1 MLQRN
6 SSLHRRHTRQA
17 AGRLLATDFL
27 QHPQV
32 RQWLDGVEPAWT
44 LLTFDSLRA
53 LRQERSASHAA
64 IRIAN
69 DLSADEIAGSAL
81 ARNTFILLR
90 QAIERDGLSLTA
102 TGNLSRAVVAEMCK
116 LIEWPGYD
124 QADAFRLHKVVNE
137 PDFLP
142 LHIVRL
148 LAEAAQLV
156 RTQRGKLVATPLGKS
171 MLSDARQ
178 GSLQATLFHLAFWQ
192 MDLGYF
198 GRGLLGSW
206 PQADIGIVLW
216 SLSVSAGEWQTSEK
230 LTRVVCPRVCFAAVL
245 GQQPTPWR
253 PQNSRPLVWSD
264 LPKYRGEKTQVT
276 TASRRGIIIARRR
289 CLIGCWRS
297 ISKSILRRA
306 PVTDRP

>member
-1 MLQRN
+1 M
-6 SSLHRRHTRQA
+6 A
-17 AGRLLATDFL
+17 ATDFL
-27 QHPQV
+27 HDPQV
-32 RQWLDGVEPAWT
+32 RKWLDGIEPAWT

-53 LRQERSASHAA
+53 LRQEPSASQAA

-90 QAIERDGLSLTA
+90 QAIERGGLSLTA

-124 QADAFRLHKVVNE
+124 QTDAFRLHKVINE

-156 RTQRGKLVATPLGKS
+156 RTQRGKLVVTPLGKS
-171 MLSDARQ
+171 MLSEARQ
-178 GSLQATLFHLAFWQ
+178 GSLQAILLHLAFWH

-206 PQADIGIVLW
+206 PQTDIGIVLW
-216 SLSVSAGEWQTSEK
+216 SLSVSAGDWQTSEK
-230 LTRVVCPRVCFAAVL
+230 LTRLCTIPEPAILSGTWDRSAYAMEARIL
-245 GQQPTPWR
+245 
-253 PQNSRPLVWSD
+253 RPLLWFGLLEYHSEKIADNRVTARHYYRKAALFDRLLAFDVKMD
-264 LPKYRGEKTQVT
+264 L
-276 TASRRGIIIARRR
+276 A
-289 CLIGCWRS
+289 
-297 ISKSILRRA
+297 KSPRH
-306 PVTDRP
+306 